1 MRQRVIGTGDDET
14 EPWESGETESGD
26 NSGGIL
32 DKLADTTAGRQ
43 ASNVAD
49 ELGDGDVVGAADD
62 FLGQKDEAIGRQ
74 FDDEAGGGFADTDTY
89 TSILTGTNT
98 EGTPSDVISTVPDQT
113 RETTEET
120 VDAASNA
127 AEDAVDAANN
137 AAEDAADAA
146 AEATVLD
153 DLLGGAPV
161 VGVLAI
167 LGVLLYLNSD
177 SELPGVGA

>member
-1 MRQRVIGTGDDET
+1 MTRQRVIGTGDDET

-26 NSGGIL
+26 SGGGIL
-32 DKLADTTAGRQ
+32 DTLANTTAGRQ
-43 ASNVAD
+43 AQDVAD

-74 FDDEAGGGFADTDTY
+74 FDDTPGGGFADADTY
-89 TSILTGTNT
+89 TAIATGTNT
-98 EGTPSDVISTVPDQT
+98 EGTPSDVISTVPDAT

-120 VDAASNA
+120 VDAAS
-127 AEDAVDAANN
+127 DAVD
-137 AAEDAADAA
+137 DAADAA
-146 AEATVLD
+146 ADATILD